1 MDIQNKMI
9 HALIDSVDTVS
20 VYFEKNI
27 DPEHIKGIYLYSSK
41 KEIPYSVKYI
51 CGTRL
56 ILKIA
61 NLDIKKAYF
70 LSNSVQEIQLIP
82 HGVLD
87 SMKYRYP
94 GDDLGAVYKPGST
107 TFKVFAPTAE
117 RIVLNIYL
125 APEGGKPVS
134 YEMKE
139 GDYGVWCVS
148 VKENLK
154 GKFYSFNVFG
164 AYPEFPGERDVVDPY
179 AKCVI
184 GKTGRAMVIN
194 EKGYGKKEP
203 LREQMPL
210 ASSVVYEIH
219 MRDISISD
227 DSGTVHKGKYSALL
241 HDKTSYQEKTAKGK
255 KAAKVSTLLS
265 HIKELGVNTV
275 QIMPI
280 QDFDNDESN
289 ENEYGWGY
297 MPRFFNSPDGIYSS
311 NWKDDSKIH
320 EVRKMVASLHKNG
333 LRAVLDVV
341 YNHTAEGF
349 YGNGI
354 YSFNAFVPYFYY
366 RFGNGYISNG
376 SGCGNELRT
385 ESPMVRK
392 FIIETLR
399 FWTEFYDFDG
409 FRFDLMGLIDL
420 ETMREIVKELSAVK
434 PNIFIYGEPWTGGLT
449 PIQPTYKG
457 MQRCNSFSVFND
469 DFRDAIKGAVF
480 DAKEYGFIQ
489 SSGAI
494 HRERVIQGILGSIN
508 TFAAVPLE
516 TMNYIE
522 VHDNNTLFDKLY
534 YSLNNT
540 VKFAELDKKRPD
552 DAQLLEK
559 IKALH
564 KLAGFILLTSQGIPV
579 LHLGQDFMRTKHG
592 VENSYNSPD
601 EINAVCWKRKLEFFD
616 VFTYYKNLIDMRKN
630 NVVFSLPLDVD
641 VRKAIEFR
649 RDIFLPDNQN
659 AIGYTLDSENKKF
672 FIVINPYPYD
682 INVNLKENGW
692 NILLFEDN
700 YFPEKPLPL
709 NAQQVTVSRLSGA
722 VFVKD
727 KVGSSSA
734 SSVDKE

>member
-27 DPEHIKGIYLYSSK
+27 ETEDISGLYLYSSK
-41 KEIPYSVKYI
+41 KEIPYTIKYI

-56 ILKIA
+56 ILKVA
-61 NLDIKKAYF
+61 NVDVKKAYF
-70 LSNSVQEIQLIP
+70 LSNGAQEMQLIP

-87 SMKYRYP
+87 SVKYRYP
-94 GDDLGAVYKPGST
+94 GEDLGAVYSPRAT
-107 TFKVFAPTAE
+107 TFKVFAPTAQK
-117 RIVLNIYL
+117 ITVNIYS
-125 APEGGKPVS
+125 AAVGGTPTA
-134 YEMKE
+134 YQMTE
-139 GDYGVWCVS
+139 GDYGVWSVT

-154 GKFYSFNVFG
+154 GKFYAFNVFG
-164 AYPEFPGERDVVDPY
+164 EYPEFQGKKDVVDPY

-194 EKGYGKKEP
+194 EKSYGKKEP
-203 LREQMPL
+203 LKTNVPIS
-210 ASSVVYEIH
+210 SSVVYEIH
-219 MRDISISD
+219 MRDISISED
-227 DSGTVHKGKYSALL
+227 AGTNCHGKYLALTQ
-241 HDKTSYQEKTAKGK
+241 DKTAYQEKAVKGK

-297 MPRFFNSPDGIYSS
+297 MPRYFNSPDGIYSA
-311 NWKDDSKIH
+311 NWKDDSKIR

-333 LRAVLDVV
+333 LRAILDVV

-349 YGNGI
+349 YGEGI

-376 SGCGNELRT
+376 SGCGNELRS
-385 ESPMVRK
+385 EAPMVRK

-399 FWTEFYDFDG
+399 FWTDFYDFDG

-420 ETMREIVKELSAVK
+420 ETMCEIVKELSAIK
-434 PNIFIYGEPWTGGLT
+434 PDIFIYGEPWTGGLT
-449 PIQPTYKG
+449 PIAPTYKG
-457 MQRCNSFSVFND
+457 AQRCNSFSAFND

-480 DAKEYGFIQ
+480 DVREYGFIQ
-489 SSGAI
+489 SSGNV
-494 HRERVIQGILGSIN
+494 HRERIIQGILGSIN
-508 TFAAVPLE
+508 TFAAVPCE
-516 TMNYIE
+516 TMNYVE

-534 YSLNNT
+534 YSLRNT
-540 VKFAELDKKRPD
+540 TEFGELDKDRPD
-552 DAQLLEK
+552 DAQLLET
-559 IKALH
+559 IKAQH
-564 KLAGFILLTSQGIPV
+564 KLAAFILLTSQGVPV

-601 EINAVCWKRKLEFFD
+601 KINAVVWKRKMEFID
-616 VFTYYKNLIDMRKN
+616 VFNYYKNLIDLRKQN
-630 NVVFSLPLDVD
+630 PVFSLPLDVD

-649 RDIFLPDNQN
+649 NDVFLPDNQN
-659 AIGYTLDSENKKF
+659 AIGYTLETDEKTLF
-672 FIVINPYPYD
+672 VVINPYQYD
-682 INVNLKENGW
+682 ISVNLKEDGW
-692 NILLFEDN
+692 KMLLFGDD
-700 YFPEKPLPL
+700 YFPEAPLSL
-709 NAQQVTVSRLSGA
+709 HSSCVTVPRLSGA
-722 VFVKD
+722 VFVKEC
-727 KVGSSSA
+727 K
-734 SSVDKE
+734 K

>member
-27 DPEHIKGIYLYSSK
+27 DPEHISGIYLYSSK

-61 NLDIKKAYF
+61 NLNIKKAYF
-70 LSNSVQEIQLIP
+70 LSNSVQELQLIP

-94 GDDLGAVYKPGST
+94 GDDLGTVYTPRAT

-117 RIVLNIYL
+117 RISLNIYS
-125 APEGGKPVS
+125 AAEGGKAVS
-134 YEMKE
+134 YPMTE
-139 GDYGVWCVS
+139 GDYGVWSVC

-164 AYPEFPGERDVVDPY
+164 AYPEFQGEKDVVDPY

-184 GKTGRAMVIN
+184 GKTGRAMIIN

-203 LREQMPL
+203 LQVKMPL
-210 ASSVVYEIH
+210 ASSIVYEIH
-219 MRDISISD
+219 MRDISASE
-227 DSGTVHKGKYSALL
+227 DSGTVHRGKYSALT
-241 HDKTSYQEKTAKGK
+241 HDKTSYQEKAAKGK
-255 KAAKVSTLLS
+255 KAVKVSTLLA

-297 MPRFFNSPDGIYSS
+297 MPRYFNSPDGIYSS

-333 LRAVLDVV
+333 QRVVLDVV

-349 YGNGI
+349 YGDGI
-354 YSFNAFVPYFYY
+354 FSFNAFVPYFYY

-376 SGCGNELRT
+376 SGCGNELRS
-385 ESPMVRK
+385 EAPMVRK
-392 FIIETLR
+392 FIIDTLR
-399 FWTEFYDFDG
+399 FWTDFYDFDG

-420 ETMREIVKELSAVK
+420 GTMQEIIKELSIVK
-434 PNIFIYGEPWTGGLT
+434 PGIFIYGEPWTGGLT

-457 MQRCNSFSVFND
+457 MQRYNSFSVFND

-480 DAKEYGFIQ
+480 DVREYGFIQ
-489 SSGAI
+489 SSGAN
-494 HRERVIQGILGSIN
+494 HRDRVIQGILGSIN

-516 TMNYIE
+516 TMNYVE

-534 YSLNNT
+534 YSLRNT

-559 IKALH
+559 IKAQH
-564 KLAGFILLTSQGIPV
+564 KLAAFILLTSQGIPV

-601 EINAVCWKRKLEFFD
+601 EINAVAWKRKMEFFD

-630 NVVFSLPLDVD
+630 NRVFSLPLDVD

-649 RDIFLPDNQN
+649 SDIFLPDNQN
-659 AIGYTLDSENKKF
+659 AIGYTLDSETKKF
-672 FIVINPYPYD
+672 FIVINPYQYD

-692 NILLFEDN
+692 NILLFADD
-700 YFPEKPLPL
+700 YFPENPLAL
-709 NAQQVTVSRLSGA
+709 NTQQVTVSRLSGA
-722 VFVKD
+722 VFVKN
-727 KVGSSSA
+727 KVSP
-734 SSVDKE
+734 SSVDKK

>member
-27 DPEHIKGIYLYSSK
+27 ETEDISGIYLYSSK
-41 KEIPYSVKYI
+41 KEIPYTVKYV

-61 NLDIKKAYF
+61 DLNVKKAYF
-70 LSNSVQEIQLIP
+70 LSNSEQELQLIP

-87 SMKYRYP
+87 SAKYRYP
-94 GDDLGAVYKPGST
+94 GDDLGAVYTTRAT

-117 RIVLNIYL
+117 RITLNIYS
-125 APEGGKPVS
+125 APEGGKAVS
-134 YEMKE
+134 YSMTE
-139 GDYGVWCVS
+139 GDYGVWSVT

-154 GKFYSFNVFG
+154 GKFYAYNVFG
-164 AYPEFPGERDVVDPY
+164 EYPEFQGKKDVVDPY

-194 EKGYGKKEP
+194 EKSYGKKEP
-203 LREQMPL
+203 LRSNIPL
-210 ASSVVYEIH
+210 SSSVVYEIH
-219 MRDISISD
+219 MRDISISED
-227 DSGTVHKGKYSALL
+227 AGTTFGGKYLALTQ
-241 HDKTSYQEKTAKGK
+241 DKTAYQEKAVKGK

-297 MPRFFNSPDGIYSS
+297 MPRYFNSPDGIYSS
-311 NWKDDSKIH
+311 NWKDDSKIR

-333 LRAVLDVV
+333 LRAILDVV

-349 YGNGI
+349 YGEGI

-376 SGCGNELRT
+376 SGCGNELRS
-385 ESPMVRK
+385 EAPMVRK

-434 PNIFIYGEPWTGGLT
+434 PDIFIYGEPWTGGLT
-449 PIQPTYKG
+449 PIAPTYKG
-457 MQRCNSFSVFND
+457 AQRCNSFSAFND

-480 DAKEYGFIQ
+480 DVREYGFVQ
-489 SSGAI
+489 SSGSI

-508 TFAAVPLE
+508 TFAAVPCE
-516 TMNYIE
+516 TMNYVE

-534 YSLNNT
+534 YSLR
-540 VKFAELDKKRPD
+540 KKRPD
-552 DAQLLEK
+552 DIQLLET
-559 IKALH
+559 IKAQH
-564 KLAGFILLTSQGIPV
+564 KLVAFILLTSQGVPV

-601 EINAVCWKRKLEFFD
+601 SINAVVWKRKMEFID
-616 VFTYYKNLIDMRKN
+616 VFTYYKNLIDLRKQN
-630 NVVFSLPLDVD
+630 SVFSLPLDVD

-649 RDIFLPDNQN
+649 NDVFLADNQN
-659 AIGYTLDSENKKF
+659 AIGYTLDSEDKTIF
-672 FIVINPYPYD
+672 VVINPYQYD
-682 INVNLKENGW
+682 INVNLKEDGW
-692 NILLFEDN
+692 NMLLFGDD
-700 YFPEKPLPL
+700 YFPENPLPL
-709 NAQQVTVSRLSGA
+709 HSANITVPRLSGA
-722 VFVKD
+722 VFIKN
-727 KVGSSSA
+727 KVEP
-734 SSVDKE
+734 SSVDKK